1 MAFISLCLALV
12 QYMVYNQLVYGN
24 HPVMQIKVKFAT
36 WSITFDCQ
44 KKVFRFF
51 VTTIFLIFK
60 TPRLCPLSA
69 SLPRGVQK
77 EGRGSRDIRPAGR
90 IQILHNL
97 MLGRVQ
103 ILHRRPLRQKIYGT
117 VGRGNI
123 ANVERTHSVLHII
136 CKQNGNDNLEQSSQY
151 THVSEVKNDLHIC
164 HCDSWITTQQKMFNV
179 NVSFKG

>member
-1 MAFISLCLALV
+1 MVCSMIVITKHIFLEHFLV
-12 QYMVYNQLVYGN
+12 CVSPWYMVSTQLVYGN

-51 VTTIFLIFK
+51 TTVLLIFLFEAIDFFK
-60 TPRLCPLSA
+60 TPQLCPLSA

-117 VGRGNI
+117 V
-123 ANVERTHSVLHII
+123 
-136 CKQNGNDNLEQSSQY
+136 
-151 THVSEVKNDLHIC
+151 
-164 HCDSWITTQQKMFNV
+164 
-179 NVSFKG
+179 

>member
-1 MAFISLCLALV
+1 MI
-12 QYMVYNQLVYGN
+12 
-24 HPVMQIKVKFAT
+24 VK
-36 WSITFDCQ
+36 
-44 KKVFRFF
+44 KKFLGFF
-51 VTTIFLIFK
+51 TTVLLIFLFEAIDFFK
-60 TPRLCPLSA
+60 TPQLCPLSA

-136 CKQNGNDNLEQSSQY
+136 CKQNGNDNL
-151 THVSEVKNDLHIC
+151 N
-164 HCDSWITTQQKMFNV
+164 
-179 NVSFKG
+179 